1 MAKGKRDIG
10 DPLDEVARTGK
21 IGRRTSKSPDIQPSE
36 KLDVQTSESSN
47 LQSAETLNTQNV
59 ESPNIQQSNTPDLQ
73 SAEGSDAQSV
83 KPPDIQTSETLNT
96 QTFEMVKGQNMNSLA
111 IRENKGTHKGRTQ
124 KTIYLPPTLAKQLNF
139 ASVDEERE
147 ISEIV
152 TDALEDYFKKKA
164 MKGDN

>member
-1 MAKGKRDIG
+1 MTKGKRDIG

-21 IGRRTSKSPDIQPSE
+21 IGGKTSKSVDIQ
-36 KLDVQTSESSN
+36 TS
-47 LQSAETLNTQNV
+47 ETLNTQSV
-59 ESPNIQQSNTPDLQ
+59 ESPNVQQSSTLDI
-73 SAEGSDAQSV
+73 QSV
-83 KPPDIQTSETLNT
+83 EVSEVQTVEPSDIQTPETLNT

-124 KTIYLPPTLAKQLNF
+124 KTIYLPPALAKQLKF
-139 ASVDEERE
+139 AAVEEERE

-164 MKGDN
+164 MKGE